1 MLSKTKFSVLDLE
14 TTSLDVKKAGILSL
28 AVVPML
34 GTKILI
40 SDYYS
45 TFVKPGEM
53 DAKSIK
59 IHGIDLKAIEHAPKF
74 EELAD
79 TVLEKLEGSIIVG
92 CHIGFDVGILG
103 RYFKKQNLKFKT
115 GWVDILPVERFLSL
129 RQGIRKD
136 IDVFDDL
143 LEMYDLDDSYRHS
156 AAADAYLSAHIFQF
170 QLKKLISYK
179 VTLKEL
185 LKIGKRREFTSRYIG

>member
-59 IHGIDLKAIEHAPKF
+59 IHGIDLKAIEPAPKF

-103 RYFKKQNLKFKT
+103 RYFKKQNLKFKPR
-115 GWVDILPVERFLSL
+115 WVDILPVERFLSK
-129 RQGIRKD
+129 RQGIRKN

-156 AAADAYLSAHIFQF
+156 AAADAYLSANIFQF

-179 VTLKEL
+179 VAPKEL